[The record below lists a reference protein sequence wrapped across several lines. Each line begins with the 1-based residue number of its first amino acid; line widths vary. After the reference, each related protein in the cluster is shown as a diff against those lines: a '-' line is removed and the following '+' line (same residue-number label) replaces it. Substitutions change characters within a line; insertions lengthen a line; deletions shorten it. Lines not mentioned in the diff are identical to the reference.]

1 MALQASGAI
10 SLANIQTEFG
20 GSNPIGLNEY
30 YRDGAYV
37 GAGAPNVPTSG
48 VIDLQDFYGAQAAIV
63 LNITGNT
70 SNYNILTAAT
80 AAGYTAGTDTT
91 PIIVNVATGVTVSAS
106 SAPAMRTG
114 ALNAAS
120 NLTINVASGAAITGF
135 TGSTG
140 GTSSAGGAGGD
151 GILFEISSGTGT
163 YLVDNDGTTSGGG
176 GGGGGGGT
184 AGSRR
189 TFQDD
194 GKGGGSCLHNNVTFG
209 SNGAAGAAGGLGQ
222 NGSAGSSGNYPGSP
236 HNTCPIST
244 TVGSGAAGGAAGKA
258 VNKGGLTVSTTG
270 SGGTFNGAVS

>member
-1 MALQASGAI
+1 MALQSSGAI
-10 SLANIQTEFG
+10 SLNDIATEFG
-20 GSNPIGLNEY
+20 GTTPHAISEY
-30 YRDGAYV
+30 YRDGGLV
-37 GAGAPNVPTSG
+37 PSNNTTVPTSG
-48 VIDLQDFYGAQAAIV
+48 AIDFADFYDTVSAIV

-184 AGSRR
+184 AGSRK

-194 GKGGGSCLHNNVTFG
+194 GKGGGSCLHNNFTFG

-222 NGSAGSSGNYPGSP
+222 AGAAGASGNYPGSP
-236 HNTCPIST
+236 HNSCPIST